1 MQLLIDL
8 NEMINASKCPCS
20 EFSGPHFPAFGLD
33 PERYGVSLRVQSK
46 SGNYGPEKLRIR
58 TLHTGDGAVH

>member
-1 MQLLIDL
+1 MRQ
-8 NEMINASKCPCS
+8 SVRVQS
-20 EFSGPHFPAFGLD
+20 FSGPHFPAFGLD
-33 PERYGVSLRVQSK
+33 PERHGVSLRVQSK